1 MPQGLIDQQI
11 IARAANAASCGS
23 DSANSQKSFRGP
35 GPKGYER
42 SDERLT
48 ELIWTRGSPTILTS
62 MRST

>member
-42 SDERLT
+42 SDERFR
-48 ELIWTRGSPTILTS
+48 EMI
-62 MRST
+62 